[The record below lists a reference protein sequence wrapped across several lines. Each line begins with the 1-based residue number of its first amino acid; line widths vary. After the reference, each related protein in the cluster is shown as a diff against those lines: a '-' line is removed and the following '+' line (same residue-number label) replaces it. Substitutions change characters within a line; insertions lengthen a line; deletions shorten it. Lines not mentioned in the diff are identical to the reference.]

1 MHYLFFYCLPRAVVV
16 ARIKQDNPMKILNQG
31 KTYFIKINQEKY
43 DDNEFNQLIYQNIT
57 NYIPFSTQVSWFRKQ
72 NTSLNL
78 LTIGKDSFSADPRY
92 SVAFRKPENWR
103 LKIRPVMAKDN
114 GTYLCQVSTHPPII
128 FLQHLKV
135 IGTYNSPNDNET
147 RDKGLQ
153 ISTIDS
159 NVITII
165 LYRDLVILQFHGYF
179 WWMKIDKR

>member
-1 MHYLFFYCLPRAVVV
+1 MLSFIDSEFGFKTILIFYVQLNGESYYSKLWRVDKKFLW
-16 ARIKQDNPMKILNQG
+16 IIEKILIRVTHMYVWYNF
-31 KTYFIKINQEKY
+31 FIIISY
-43 DDNEFNQLIYQNIT
+43 L
-57 NYIPFSTQVSWFRKQ
+57 QVSWFRKQ

-135 IGTYNSPNDNET
+135 IGKIDI
-147 RDKGLQ
+147 LQ
-153 ISTIDS
+153 WIKFMGKLDIF
-159 NVITII
+159 VQVMRHII
-165 LYRDLVILQFHGYF
+165 LSLSFQCSSPSIFGGWR
-179 WWMKIDKR
+179 

>member
-1 MHYLFFYCLPRAVVV
+1 MYIWYNFFIIISYL
-16 ARIKQDNPMKILNQG
+16 K
-31 KTYFIKINQEKY
+31 
-43 DDNEFNQLIYQNIT
+43 
-57 NYIPFSTQVSWFRKQ
+57 VSWFRKQ

-135 IGTYNSPNDNET
+135 IG
-147 RDKGLQ
+147 K
-153 ISTIDS
+153 ID
-159 NVITII
+159 
-165 LYRDLVILQFHGYF
+165 ILQWMKIMYKYIRSSNALHNPFFIVSMQFPEYF